1 MAEILV
7 TENISGEAMTRLRET
22 RDVAFEPD
30 LWNSPELASKLA
42 EVRAVIVRNQTQIT
56 RELIEQSPRLEVIAR
71 AGAGLDNV
79 DTTAAAEAGIV
90 VTYAP
95 AENSLSVAELVMG
108 LLLTLARRI
117 PAAWQDTRHGGWDR
131 KTFTGLELSGRTLG
145 IVGFGRIGRLV
156 TERAKAFGMRLIAH
170 DDFIPA
176 EVFAE
181 AGAEPVSFETLLA
194 ESDAVSVH
202 VPMLESTRGLF
213 GASQFAAM
221 KPTAWF
227 INAARGEIV
236 NEAALVEALQSGEIA
251 AAALDVRETEPP
263 SRGPLEEMD
272 NVILTP
278 HIGAFTQEAQERVVA
293 LVCGD
298 VERVLTGEAAT
309 SAYGEAVPASSH
321 RGEPSP

>member
-7 TENISGEAMTRLRET
+7 TENITGEAMTRLRET
-22 RDVAFEPD
+22 HDVTFEPD
-30 LWNSPELASKLA
+30 LWSSPELASKLA
-42 EVRAVIVRNQTQIT
+42 EARAVIVRNQTQIT
-56 RELIEQSPRLEVIAR
+56 RELIEQAPRLEVIAR

-108 LLLTLARRI
+108 LLLSLARRI

-156 TERAKAFGMRLIAH
+156 AERARAFGMRLIAH
-170 DDFIPA
+170 DEFIPA
-176 EVFAE
+176 KVFAE
-181 AGAEPVSFETLLA
+181 AGVESVSFEKLLA

-202 VPMLESTRGLF
+202 VPLLDSTRGLF
-213 GASQFAAM
+213 GASQFAEM
-221 KPTAWF
+221 KSTAWF

-236 NEAALVEALQSGEIA
+236 NESALVEALQSGRIA
-251 AAALDVRETEPP
+251 AAALDVRDTEPP
-263 SRGPLEEMD
+263 SRSPLEEMD

-278 HIGAFTQEAQERVVA
+278 HIGAFTQEAQERVVG

-298 VERVLTGEAAT
+298 VERVLAGEAAM
-309 SAYGEAVPASSH
+309 SAFGEAVPAKS
-321 RGEPSP
+321 R

>member
-7 TENISGEAMTRLRET
+7 TENITGEAMTRLRET
-22 RDVAFEPD
+22 HDVAFEPD
-30 LWNSPELASKLA
+30 LWSSPELASKLA
-42 EVRAVIVRNQTQIT
+42 ESRAVIVRNQTQIT

-79 DTTAAAEAGIV
+79 DTAAAAEAGVV

-117 PAAWQDTRHGGWDR
+117 PAAWQDTRNGGWDR
-131 KTFTGLELSGRTLG
+131 KTYTGLELSGRTLG

-156 TERAKAFGMRLIAH
+156 AERAKAFGMRLIAH
-170 DDFIPA
+170 DEFIPPEA
-176 EVFAE
+176 FAE
-181 AGAEPVSFETLLA
+181 AGAESVSFEKLLA

-202 VPMLESTRGLF
+202 VPLLDSTRGLF
-213 GASQFAAM
+213 GVSQFAAM
-221 KPTAWF
+221 KKTAWF

-236 NEAALVEALQSGEIA
+236 EEAALVEALQSEEIA
-251 AAALDVRETEPP
+251 AAALDVRDTEPP
-263 SRGPLEEMD
+263 SRGLLDEMD

-293 LVCGD
+293 LVCAD
-298 VERVLTGEAAT
+298 VERVLAGEAAT
-309 SAYGEAVPASSH
+309 SAFGEAVPASSH

>member
-1 MAEILV
+1 
-7 TENISGEAMTRLRET
+7 MTRLRET
-22 RDVAFEPD
+22 HDVAFEPD
-30 LWNSPELASKLA
+30 LWSSPELASKLA
-42 EVRAVIVRNQTQIT
+42 EARAVIVRNQTQIT
-56 RELIEQSPRLEVIAR
+56 RELIEQAPRLEVIAR

-79 DTTAAAEAGIV
+79 DTTAAAEAGVV

-108 LLLTLARRI
+108 LLLSLARRI
-117 PAAWQDTRHGGWDR
+117 PAAWQDTRNGGWDR
-131 KTFTGLELSGRTLG
+131 KTFTGLELSGRKLG

-156 TERAKAFGMRLIAH
+156 AVRAKAFGMQLIAH
-170 DDFIPA
+170 DEFIPSEA
-176 EVFAE
+176 FAE
-181 AGAEPVSFETLLA
+181 IGAESVSFETLLT

-202 VPMLESTRGLF
+202 VPLLDSTRGLF

-221 KPTAWF
+221 KSTSWF
-227 INAARGEIV
+227 INASRGETV
-236 NEAALVEALQSGEIA
+236 DEAALIEALQSGEIA
-251 AAALDVRETEPP
+251 AAALDVRDTEPP

>member
-7 TENISGEAMTRLRET
+7 TENITGGAMTRLRET
-22 RDVAFEPD
+22 HDVAFEPD
-30 LWNSPELASKLA
+30 SWSNTELVSKLA
-42 EVRAVIVRNQTQIT
+42 EARAVIVRNQTQIT

-71 AGAGLDNV
+71 AGAGLDNI

-108 LLLTLARRI
+108 LLLSLARRI
-117 PAAWQDTRHGGWDR
+117 PDAWQDTRNGGWDR

-156 TERAKAFGMRLIAH
+156 AERAIAFGMRLIAH
-170 DDFIPA
+170 DEFIPPEA
-176 EVFAE
+176 FAK
-181 AGAEPVSFETLLA
+181 AGAQSVSFEKLLA

-202 VPMLESTRGLF
+202 VPLLDSTQSLF
-213 GASQFAAM
+213 GARQFAAM

-236 NEAALVEALQSGEIA
+236 DEAALVEALQSGEIA
-251 AAALDVRETEPP
+251 ATALDVRDTEPP
-263 SRGPLEEMD
+263 SRGLLEEMD

-298 VERVLTGEAAT
+298 VERVLGGESAT
-309 SAYGEAVPASSH
+309 SPFGEAVPM
-321 RGEPSP
+321 RTR

>member
-7 TENISGEAMTRLRET
+7 TENITGGAMTRLRET
-22 RDVAFEPD
+22 HDVAFEPD
-30 LWNSPELASKLA
+30 LWSNTELVSKLA
-42 EVRAVIVRNQTQIT
+42 KARAVIVRNQTQIT

-71 AGAGLDNV
+71 AGAGLDNI

-108 LLLTLARRI
+108 LLLSLARQI
-117 PAAWQDTRHGGWDR
+117 PAAWQNTRNGGWDR

-145 IVGFGRIGRLV
+145 VVGFGRIGRLV
-156 TERAKAFGMRLIAH
+156 AERAKAFGMRLIAH
-170 DDFIPA
+170 DEFIPPEA
-176 EVFAE
+176 FAK
-181 AGAEPVSFETLLA
+181 AGAQSVSFENLLD

-202 VPMLESTRGLF
+202 VPLLDSTRNLF
-213 GASQFAAM
+213 GARQFAAM

-236 NEAALVEALQSGEIA
+236 NEAALVDALQSGEIA
-251 AAALDVRETEPP
+251 AAALDVRDTEPP
-263 SRGPLEEMD
+263 SRGLLEEMD

-278 HIGAFTQEAQERVVA
+278 HIGAFTQEAQERVIA

-298 VERVLTGEAAT
+298 VERVLGGKSAT
-309 SAYGEAVPASSH
+309 SPFGEAVPM
-321 RGEPSP
+321 RTR